1 VQVDQLAHRWS
12 ELTMARAPSDLPSP
26 LQLTHSICRVSMTT
40 LRGLMGHSISPVY
53 GQLLSV
59 NLQLYSFCPCVYD
72 FTYIL
77 YLVNTSSIWRVYTSF
92 VHKISSSET
101 TVACLLTN
109 TRPTSNDC
117 NHSLFV
123 VVKHT
128 GQPFEDI
135 IKTLCLIVYVSLISP
150 TCLSIN
156 NTTCPQERTNYT
168 A

>member
-1 VQVDQLAHRWS
+1 MQVDQLAHRWS

-26 LQLTHSICRVSMTT
+26 LQLTLSISRVSMTT
-40 LRGLMGHSISPVY
+40 LDGSQYHPVY

-59 NLQLYSFCPCVYD
+59 NSQLYSFCPAVYD
-72 FTYIL
+72 LTYIL
-77 YLVNTSSIWRVYTSF
+77 YLVNTSPTWQVYTSS
-92 VHKISSSET
+92 VHKICSVET

-109 TRPTSNDC
+109 THTTSNDR

-128 GQPFEDI
+128 GQPLEDI
-135 IKTLCLIVYVSLISP
+135 IKILCLIIYVSLISP

-156 NTTCPQERTNYT
+156 NSTCPQERTDYT